1 MNMKIATRLSVFALA
16 GALLA
21 GCATQQNNAAVGTGT
36 GAALGAGIGALAGG
50 GKGAAIG
57 AGVGALVGGVTGYN
71 WQAIKN
77 KLAPSAAQT
86 GTQVTE
92 QPDGSLKLNVPAGD
106 VRDEPVRDH
115 AGLHAAAERP
125 GDDAEPEPASDGFDR
140 RLHGQHGPAQLNQT
154 LSQNRAQ
161 SVVNALAQRGVNGGR
176 LSAQGMGASNPIA
189 DNATGRPRTEPPR
202 RNLPARS
209 AGAVSARR
217 GESAGAG
224 QGFRRSR

>member
-1 MNMKIATRLSVFALA
+1 MNMKIATRLSVFVLA
-16 GALLA
+16 GAVLA
-21 GCATQQNNAAVGTGT
+21 GCATSPQGTSTAVGTGT

-92 QPDGSLKLNVPAGD
+92 QPDGSLKLKVPSSVTFATNQYAVTPAFTPLLNDLASTLNQNPQITASVVGYTDSTGSAGY
-106 VRDEPVRDH
+106 
-115 AGLHAAAERP
+115 
-125 GDDAEPEPASDGFDR
+125 
-140 RLHGQHGPAQLNQT
+140 NQT

-161 SVVNALAQRGVNGGR
+161 SVVSALAQRGVAASR

-189 DNATGRPRTEPPR
+189 DNATEAGRAQNR
-202 RNLPARS
+202 RVEIYLRAAR
-209 AGAVSARR
+209 
-217 GESAGAG
+217 
-224 QGFRRSR
+224 